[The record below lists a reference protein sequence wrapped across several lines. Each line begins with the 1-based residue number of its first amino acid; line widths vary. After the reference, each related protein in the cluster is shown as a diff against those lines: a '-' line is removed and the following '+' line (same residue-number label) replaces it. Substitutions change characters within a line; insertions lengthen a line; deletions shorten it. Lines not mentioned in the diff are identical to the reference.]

1 MIYTASK
8 RFTLL
13 NTFILICVV
22 FVTLYPVIYVASLSL
37 SDPKAIMQMKVK
49 LWPVDISVEGYKLIL
64 EDKQFWTGYKNTI
77 IYTVTGTFTAMV
89 FTILCAYPLSK
100 GWLKGQKTV
109 LKLFVFTMFFNG
121 GLIPNFLFIK
131 SLGMINSIW
140 AIILPLAVNPFNMII
155 MMTFFKS
162 LPETLEQAAEI
173 DGLNPL
179 QILTRIVLPLSKA
192 ILATIGLF
200 YAVYYWNE
208 WFRPMIF
215 LNDSGKQPVTLFL
228 RNLVMGHQLAA
239 QNGVLDESAGQMVA
253 ENLKSA
259 SIVVVSIPILMIYP
273 FIQRYFVKG
282 IMLGSVKG

>member
-1 MIYTASK
+1 
-8 RFTLL
+8 
-13 NTFILICVV
+13 
-22 FVTLYPVIYVASLSL
+22 
-37 SDPKAIMQMKVK
+37 
-49 LWPVDISVEGYKLIL
+49 
-64 EDKQFWTGYKNTI
+64 
-77 IYTVTGTFTAMV
+77 
-89 FTILCAYPLSK
+89 
-100 GWLKGQKTV
+100 
-109 LKLFVFTMFFNG
+109 
-121 GLIPNFLFIK
+121 
-131 SLGMINSIW
+131 
-140 AIILPLAVNPFNMII
+140 LAVNPFNMII

>member
-1 MIYTASK
+1 MRHTTT
-8 RFTLL
+8 RGFTIL
-13 NTFILICVV
+13 NTLILLSVV
-22 FVTLYPVIYVASLSL
+22 FITLYPIIYVTSLSL
-37 SDPKAIMQMKVK
+37 SDPKAIMQMRVK
-49 LWPVDISVEGYKLIL
+49 LLPVDLSAEGYKLIL

-77 IYTVTGTFTAMV
+77 IYTITGTLTAMV

-100 GWLKGQKTV
+100 KWLKGQKTI
-109 LKLFVFTMFFNG
+109 LKLFIFTMFFNG

-131 SLGMINSIW
+131 SLGLINSIW
-140 AIILPLAVNPFNMII
+140 AIIIPLAVNPFNMII

-173 DGLNPL
+173 DGLNPV
-179 QILTRIVLPLSKA
+179 QILMRIVLPLSQA

-215 LNDSGKQPVTLFL
+215 LNDSSKQPVTLFL

-239 QNGVLDESAGQMVA
+239 QSGVLDESAGQMVA

-259 SIVVVSIPILMIYP
+259 SIVVVSLPILMIYP